1 LTLAVLLAIC
11 CLVQGQFKTSG
22 IKTRQPPSGNLQL
35 AGNSSEFT
43 QSGFEWSSYN
53 ESNYGWNSQNQTNYA
68 WNSQNQV
75 GQESRGYVPAE
86 TYQPPT
92 LPPLYG
98 HYVQAVTPPAHR
110 AQVLDE
116 TALFINKTRSGMAS
130 GVCFKDVP

>member
-53 ESNYGWNSQNQTNYA
+53 ESNYGWNSQNQSNYA
-68 WNSQNQV
+68 WNNQNYV

-98 HYVQAVTPPAHR
+98 RYVHFSWNYPKAMNFVYER
-110 AQVLDE
+110 QVIE
-116 TALFINKTRSGMAS
+116 AINGSESKPSLRL
-130 GVCFKDVP
+130 PH